1 MGERKRSSSVAKM
14 PSSSESAK
22 APKPLEFTSMAE
34 LNRKVTIPPKAKAE
48 QLVKSMSKLVALSAT
63 AETEGDHENAYV
75 LYMKY
80 LSLFIEKVSSN
91 WLREFKLEVHVK
103 MFMRVY

>member
-1 MGERKRSSSVAKM
+1 MGLRSKYFRFSFPRYFRSGAEMLRMADVYYA
-14 PSSSESAK
+14 ES
-22 APKPLEFTSMAE
+22 
-34 LNRKVTIPPKAKAE
+34 
-48 QLVKSMSKLVALSAT
+48 Q
-63 AETEGDHENAYV
+63 HENAYV